1 VNLKATSG
9 PLSGDT
15 TINDMIFIGWGVGNK
30 NIVKNVKNY
39 PNPAKS
45 KVFFEGYNAVENIQ
59 IFDVLGKVVSKKQFS
74 YAVSNNTVQV
84 DIAALTDGVY
94 FVEVNNSVY
103 RIVKQQ

>member
-1 VNLKATSG
+1 
-9 PLSGDT
+9 
-15 TINDMIFIGWGVGNK
+15 MIFIGWGVGNK

-59 IFDVLGKVVSKKQFS
+59 IMDALGKVVSEKQFS
-74 YAVSNNTVQV
+74 FVVSNNVLQV
-84 DIAALTDGVY
+84 DIALLPDGVY
-94 FVEVNNSVY
+94 FVELNNSVY